1 MDIRSEVAYLKHY
14 YKTDDPFDV
23 ISGKNIMLFNEEL
36 GSIRGYYKQRCTRG
50 TNKIKKKR

>member
-36 GSIRGYYKQRCTRG
+36 GSIRGYYNLVLRQK
-50 TNKIKKKR
+50 